1 MKALVT
7 GGGGFLG
14 VAICA
19 RLLARGVETVSYSRQ
34 PHAKLDALGAVQRQ
48 GDITDRAALG
58 SALQGVDCV
67 FHVAA
72 KVGMSGTAAEFM
84 RVNVEGTR
92 ALLDACRAS
101 GVRHLVFTSSPSV
114 VFDGQDQDGIDE
126 SAPYPRRY
134 LADYPRTKALAE
146 QLVLAAAREG
156 LIRAVALRPH
166 LIWGPGDPHLVPG
179 VLAAARQGR
188 LALIGGGDKL
198 VDAVY
203 VDNAADAHLA
213 AMDKL
218 MGSGD
223 EVVGRA
229 FFVTNHEPWPMRR
242 ILNGILAAAGLP
254 QVQRRVPA
262 WIAYSAGAVLEGLHG
277 TLGRDGEPK
286 MTRFIARQLATAHW
300 YDPKAARELLG
311 YRPRVTMEEGLAR
324 LRAALAAGGG

>member
-14 VAICA
+14 AAICA
-19 RLLARGVETVSYSRQ
+19 RLVARGVETVSYSRQ
-34 PHAKLDALGAVQRQ
+34 VHSKLDALGVEQRR
-48 GDITDRAALG
+48 GDIGDREALG
-58 SALQGVDCV
+58 RALQGVGCV

-72 KVGMSGTAAEFM
+72 KVGMSGSAAEFL

-92 ALLDACRAS
+92 VLLDACRER
-101 GVRHLVFTSSPSV
+101 GVRHLIFTSSPSV
-114 VFDGQDQDGIDE
+114 VFDGEDQDGIDE

-156 LIRAVALRPH
+156 RIRAVALRPH

-179 VLAAARQGR
+179 VLAAARGGR

-203 VDNAADAHLA
+203 VDNAADAHVM

-218 MGSGD
+218 MAGGD

-229 FFVTNHEPWPMRR
+229 FFITNHEPWPMSR
-242 ILNGILAAAGLP
+242 IVNGILAAAGLP

-262 WIAYSAGAVLEGLHG
+262 WIAYSVGAVLEGMHG
-277 TLGRDGEPK
+277 KLKRDGEPK

-300 YDPKAARELLG
+300 YDPKAAREVLG
-311 YRPRVTMEEGLAR
+311 YRPSVTMEEGFVRLA
-324 LRAALAAGGG
+324 AALTVGRD